1 MKVEGNTVGLVR
13 VILHQ
18 KERSFPDGEVP
29 TVAVMSAFQYHTV
42 QLKET
47 DWLFKWLQK
56 KGHLYSLLPS

>member
-1 MKVEGNTVGLVR
+1 MEVEGNTVGLVR

-18 KERSFPDGEVP
+18 KERSFPGGEVP
-29 TVAVMSAFQYHTV
+29 TMAVPSAFEYHTV

-47 DWLFKWLQK
+47 DWFFKLLQK